1 MRNSGGSVTG
11 ISVLVTAALQLEAKT
26 AASQLIKQRLQ
37 NRPAKSGARA
47 EAKSQ
52 RLGAGSAQLLY
63 EMLLKL
69 EKEADCAEIQ
79 RALMVRKIYQVLP
92 GDNVSIFHTTD
103 TRSYHSNRNNITL
116 DIFNKRSVELR
127 EGKITPG

>member
-1 MRNSGGSVTG
+1 M
-11 ISVLVTAALQLEAKT
+11 TAVLQLEAKT
-26 AASQLIKQRLQ
+26 AALRLIKQRLQ
-37 NRPAKSGARA
+37 NRPAKSGAQV

-52 RLGAGSAQLLY
+52 CVSAGSAQLLY
-63 EMLLKL
+63 KMLLKL

-79 RALMVRKIYQVLP
+79 WALMVRKIYQVLP
-92 GDNVSIFHTTD
+92 GDNVSTFHTTD

>member
-1 MRNSGGSVTG
+1 M
-11 ISVLVTAALQLEAKT
+11 
-26 AASQLIKQRLQ
+26 KQRLQ